1 MFIKRKIYKMFSM
14 LLVIILLLSYVTI
27 VEDVEV
33 SAATWGHY
41 EYTVSNG
48 VATITKFNE
57 REIRDVVIPETL
69 GGYPVRHIGA
79 NAFAHNYYLGNVIMP
94 HILTI
99 GENAFYYCIVL
110 RKVAM
115 RDVID
120 IGQNAF
126 GNIYDLSLYF
136 GEGIP
141 AADWNLT
148 FPYKLYYT
156 EPYEQYWKWKSTS
169 NYCTKMLYAE
179 SLVNDID
186 ISQNYLDSKSTG
198 SELGQASLLDKQLF
212 QQAIDNAKSVANDIT
227 KCMEL
232 ETVQE
237 ELKEALD
244 LYKIAVH
251 YEYKIDNQQAIIT
264 RYAGQEEIV
273 RVVERIEGYYV
284 TDIEEDAFKNSNATE
299 IILPYSV
306 KNIGTGAFEDCV
318 NLTTIVMPE
327 VTEIDISAFA
337 GCMALESVD
346 MPAISVIGRS
356 AFAGCEALTN
366 IYLQDVLEI
375 GINAFRNC
383 ENLEAVYL
391 GNGVPLLSTNAFTNT
406 HPNFKLYYSKQYET
420 EWLSQT
426 IPYETELYAKAL
438 WEEIESAQELYDLV
452 RIESIIINVQ
462 SFKEEID
469 NAKRVAGDIARY
481 AQKQELE
488 ETSQQLRETIDS
500 IHAMFVADYEYE
512 IIDNEAIIT
521 GYVGQGGTV
530 NVISKIERCPVTI
543 IGEDAF
549 KNNSNIIEIVLP
561 NSATSIERSAF
572 EDCNNLTSIVMPE
585 VTEIDISAFAGCES
599 LKNIDMP
606 KISSIGRSAFAG
618 CTELNNIYL
627 QDVLEIEVNA
637 FRNCENLEV
646 VYLGNGVPLLGT
658 NAFTNTHPN
667 FKLYYLKQYETEWL
681 SQTIPYETEL
691 YAKALW
697 EEIESAQELYDSVLT
712 NEVIPERVKQNLT
725 EYISFATVVAN
736 DIKRYSELN
745 QVSQELYNKVEILS
759 SYFITDY
766 IYEVI
771 NEKAIIN
778 QYIGNDVIVN
788 IPNFIG
794 GYPVNELGE
803 GAFEFMNN
811 IIEVNLPNSVK
822 IIGMFAFSDCT
833 GLTSINMPGVVTIDS
848 NAFEYCSN
856 LVNVNMKN
864 IQTVKSRAFQYCTN
878 LTGINLYETTAINNS
893 AFYGCSKLTAA
904 YFKGNSP
911 TFGTSV
917 FNNTHST
924 FKVYYLSDYEAS
936 WSGFTLYSK
945 AIY

>member
-438 WEEIESAQELYDLV
+438 WEEIESAQELYD
-452 RIESIIINVQ
+452 
-462 SFKEEID
+462 
-469 NAKRVAGDIARY
+469 
-481 AQKQELE
+481 
-488 ETSQQLRETIDS
+488 
-500 IHAMFVADYEYE
+500 
-512 IIDNEAIIT
+512 
-521 GYVGQGGTV
+521 
-530 NVISKIERCPVTI
+530 
-543 IGEDAF
+543 
-549 KNNSNIIEIVLP
+549 
-561 NSATSIERSAF
+561 
-572 EDCNNLTSIVMPE
+572 
-585 VTEIDISAFAGCES
+585 
-599 LKNIDMP
+599 
-606 KISSIGRSAFAG
+606 
-618 CTELNNIYL
+618 
-627 QDVLEIEVNA
+627 
-637 FRNCENLEV
+637 
-646 VYLGNGVPLLGT
+646 
-658 NAFTNTHPN
+658 
-667 FKLYYLKQYETEWL
+667 
-681 SQTIPYETEL
+681 
-691 YAKALW
+691 
-697 EEIESAQELYDSVLT
+697 SVLT